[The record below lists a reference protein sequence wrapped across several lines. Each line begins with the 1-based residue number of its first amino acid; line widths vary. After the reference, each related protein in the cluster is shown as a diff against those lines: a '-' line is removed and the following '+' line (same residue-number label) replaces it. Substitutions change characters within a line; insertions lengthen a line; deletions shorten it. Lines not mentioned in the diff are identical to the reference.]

1 MSYRMIHAARRLMCD
16 KFSILCT
23 LADLNAKQT
32 KEDEEMR
39 KGEVNEF
46 SHNPSNKGKIHNSG

>member
-23 LADLNAKQT
+23 LAELNAKQT
-32 KEDEEMR
+32 KEDEED
-39 KGEVNEF
+39 
-46 SHNPSNKGKIHNSG
+46 GKWNYRLTTEKSSGGNGRN